1 MGREHTTDGSINSV
15 ELLIYDRTAPVGNS
29 WINILQ
35 EAQRASLVLVKEVV
49 WESYV
54 LKL

>member
-1 MGREHTTDGSINSV
+1 MGQERTTDGSIKSI
-15 ELLIYDRTAPVGNS
+15 ELLIYDRTVTVGNS

-49 WESYV
+49 
-54 LKL
+54 

>member
-1 MGREHTTDGSINSV
+1 MLNYPASVGQEHTTDGSINSV
-15 ELLIYDRTAPVGNS
+15 ELPIYDRTVIVGNS

-49 WESYV
+49 
-54 LKL
+54 